1 MSDHTNSQFVFEDI
15 SSSSK
20 TKNKFYKMEEIKEF
34 PNFFV
39 KHLDKIVKAI
49 AFIVAIAIIVL
60 TLGVAAVLII
70 LDDIF
75 TIVAIGVVICG
86 TILALIFLFLIYALG
101 HIITQNK
108 KILRKL

>member
-1 MSDHTNSQFVFEDI
+1 MKSAPTMMFRVTTLLRTLLQAL
-15 SSSSK
+15 
-20 TKNKFYKMEEIKEF
+20 Y
-34 PNFFV
+34 FF
-39 KHLDKIVKAI
+39 LPRNIDKIVKAI